1 MFAVADNADIIVRQ
15 RSPAVPIPT
24 EMRAVISDPLKPMIA
39 TMTKTTT
46 TTTTA
51 TAMTMT
57 MTKTVDGMARC
68 TAAKANTTTI
78 VSSFRPVDAKRGKR
92 TTVLSRVPAL
102 IRSALLKKSF
112 EMRAGGCYRSF
123 TLLHFQRKFS
133 FREQLERP
141 TISRNSSLISYRSN
155 GLTETQSAR
164 SALVGGTIFLQR
176 EKERERERISF
187 VAETV
192 CETT

>member
-46 TTTTA
+46 TT
-51 TAMTMT
+51 T

-112 EMRAGGCYRSF
+112 EMRAGGCDRSF

-176 EKERERERISF
+176 EKERKRENLFCGGNGLRDHMIPPERE
-187 VAETV
+187 
-192 CETT
+192 